1 MFALV
6 HRVPN
11 VQILRAGKYLNVV
24 RQCGRNVECPT
35 TVQLHYTPLSPRHG
49 YVEAVHQAHTFAAE
63 CVLNLIMDE
72 AKLKARLRSVHRYF
86 LLQQGDF
93 FVHFLDL
100 AEPELRKHVDDIAAG
115 RLETLLELALRSTTA
130 EMDPYKDDL
139 RVVLKQDDLV
149 TQLSCILAV
158 ESDVANSSSSSSIHS
173 LASVVHHHHDRTDFR
188 LSGLEAFAFDYEV
201 QWPLSLVISR
211 KALTK
216 YQLLFRYADVFS
228 DIVIE

>member
-1 MFALV
+1 M
-6 HRVPN
+6 
-11 VQILRAGKYLNVV
+11 NVV

-35 TVQLHYTPLSPRHG
+35 AVKLHYNASSPRHG
-49 YVEAVHQAHTFAAE
+49 YMEAIHQAHTFAAE
-63 CVLNLIMDE
+63 CVLKLIMDE

-100 AEPELRKHVDDIAAG
+100 AEPELRKHVEEIVAG
-115 RLETLLELALRSTTA
+115 RLETLLELALRSTAA
-130 EMDPYKDDL
+130 ETDPYKDDL
-139 RVVLKQDDLV
+139 RVVLKQEDLV

-158 ESDVANSSSSSSIHS
+158 ESEANRPSSSYSF
-173 LASVVHHHHDRTDFR
+173 ASAVHNQHDRSDFR

-201 QWPLSLVISR
+201 EWPLSLVISR

-216 YQLLFRYADVFS
+216 YQLLFRYVTICVSVRLSVLLSFS
-228 DIVIE
+228 NELVGLLLGDQ